1 MLTCFTLFSSLP
13 AGVGAGGGAGGRLQT
28 AAGPPLLDHPSAA
41 VDQFSPSQSS
51 SQSSSSS
58 TNLHNLHQRHL
69 QQHHQNQHHHPHSR
83 HLHVST
89 LNSVFAHEIQPSDST
104 SSTSASASAFLSS
117 TSSQD
122 ANNNVDERKPTSP
135 TRVRF
140 DPSVG
145 EYEDDDDDDKNNNNN
160 IGYADC
166 VVLRGKKQQLDSAPA
181 GWSRRE
187 KRKSVVEEVHEA
199 TEGSCSGLS
208 FLYGLCK
215 RLCPSVGLL
224 IRRSVT
230 LELERVTTDSDLR
243 RCCLLIGLMVDQ

>member
-69 QQHHQNQHHHPHSR
+69 QQHHQNQHHHHPHSR

-104 SSTSASASAFLSS
+104 SSTSASAPAFLSS

-160 IGYADC
+160 IGNADR

-230 LELERVTTDSDLR
+230 L
-243 RCCLLIGLMVDQ
+243 